1 MKTKLHFSRAQ
12 RGYILLVT
20 MVFVGLGVLL
30 LMTLMNWTSETS
42 RLTDRNNEY
51 YSSAAAA
58 EAATEKILVHISR
71 DYLNGGGGSVSGNL
85 ANYSTMI
92 PTATEYSN
100 WGNYIF
106 INPSTGANGS
116 VYVDQ
121 YQTSTY
127 TVLDSQYQGL
137 SGYQAIYR
145 IIANAQLT
153 NSHNGTLK
161 AGVEQFV
168 ATEAIPLFQFAIFYN
183 EDLEINPSPNMVVT
197 GRVHSNGN
205 IYADP
210 ANSLT
215 FSNDVTASGTINL
228 TFKPGDPSG
237 SRVSGGGA
245 PNVIFD
251 GEHDGGVSSLNL
263 PIGTNSTTT
272 NVYQILQPPQATD
285 SAAMTSQRM
294 YNKADLLILVSN
306 AGVTVKSGPFLGGI
320 IKPVPPNQWTNFLA
334 TTNLIFNARE
344 NVYVQ
349 TCQLNIGNFNTWVTS
364 PTNLLKSLL
373 AAVDETFISKVY
385 IADFRTGGSYEPGV
399 YLKNGAQLPPAG
411 LTIATPDPVYIK
423 GDYNVTTNGTNFSL
437 SVNNTAYTYPSAVMG
452 DAITILSDAWVDAS
466 STNALSSRVATT
478 TTVNTALLV
487 GIVPTGVYNGTSYY
501 SGGVEN
507 FPRFLEDWSSATF
520 WYNGSMVAMFDSQ
533 IATAPWGSN
542 ANTYSPPTRDWAFD
556 QNFSNQNKLPPGTPL
571 ILTMERMNW
580 AFQTPGVVPP

>member
-1 MKTKLHFSRAQ
+1 MKTKLLLPRAP
-12 RGYILLVT
+12 RAYILLVT

-30 LMTLMNWTSETS
+30 LMTIMNWTSETS

-71 DYLNGGGGSVSGNL
+71 DYLNGGGGSVNGNL

-92 PTATEYSN
+92 PTTAENSY
-100 WGNYIF
+100 WGNYTF
-106 INPSTGANGS
+106 INPSTKANGS
-116 VYVDQ
+116 VFVDQ
-121 YQTSTY
+121 YQASTY

-137 SGYQAIYR
+137 SGYQSIYR

-153 NSHNGTLK
+153 NSHNGTLQ

-183 EDLEINPSPNMVVT
+183 EDLEINPNPNMVVT
-197 GRVHSNGN
+197 GRVHSNGS

-210 ANSLT
+210 ANSLV
-215 FSNDVTASGTINL
+215 FSNDVTATGTINL

-237 SRVSGGGA
+237 ARVSGT
-245 PNVIFD
+245 PHVTFD

-272 NVYQILQPPQATD
+272 NVYQILQPPQAGD
-285 SAAMTSQRM
+285 STAMSSQRM

-306 AGVTVKSGPFLGGI
+306 AGVTVKSGPYLGGI
-320 IKPVPPNQWTNFLA
+320 VKTVSTNQWTNFF
-334 TTNLIFNARE
+334 TITNVIFNARE
-344 NVYVQ
+344 NANVL
-349 TCQLNIGNFNTWVTS
+349 TCQLDIGKFDSWVTNS
-364 PTNLLKSLL
+364 TNLLIPLL
-373 AAVDETFISKVY
+373 SAVDETYVCKVY
-385 IADFRTGGSYEPGV
+385 IADFRTGTGKEPGV
-399 YLKNGAQLPPAG
+399 YLKNGKQLPPNG
-411 LTIATPDPVYIK
+411 LTIATPDPVYIQ
-423 GDYNVTTNGTNFSL
+423 GDYNIKTNGAHSSL
-437 SVNNTAYTYPSAVMG
+437 SMNSTAYTYPSAVMG
-452 DAITILSDAWVDAS
+452 DAITILSDSWNDANS
-466 STNALSSRVATT
+466 SGALSSRVATT

-487 GIVPTGVYNGTSYY
+487 GIVPTGVHNGTSYY

-520 WYNGSMVAMFDSQ
+520 WYNGSMVAMFNSQ